1 MDGTGGGWV
10 ARRGVRVAG
19 ARPVA
24 ECPRSGV
31 AVFRALSPHSRAGL
45 TFVVAARRG
54 VAGPNYR
61 SDPLCRTLIQN
72 FLP

>member
-19 ARPVA
+19 AR
-24 ECPRSGV
+24 GV
-31 AVFRALSPHSRAGL
+31 PSLGAVFRALSPHLRAGF

-61 SDPLCRTLIQN
+61 SDPLCRTPIQN